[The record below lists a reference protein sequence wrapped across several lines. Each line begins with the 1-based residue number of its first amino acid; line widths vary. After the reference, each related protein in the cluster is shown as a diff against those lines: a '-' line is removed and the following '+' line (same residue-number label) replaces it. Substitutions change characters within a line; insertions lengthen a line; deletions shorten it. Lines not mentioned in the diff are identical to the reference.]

1 MNHYSE
7 YEEQEYIIQ
16 AVAGIERGRFL
27 DVGAFDGETY
37 SNTMALVEMGWSGI
51 MVEPAL
57 AACTKLL
64 ARHGD
69 SDRVTIVH
77 AVVGPEKGLTQ
88 FWNNPHTYSTSVQG
102 RYFGSHPFSAPYLT
116 PMVTFKELEGIAGRF
131 DVVSIDAEGTSVDL
145 LIDFMGRA
153 LRVPELLPRCICVE
167 HDERR
172 GEVRDVLT
180 RAYHLIYANQV
191 NMVWKFGQ
199 PA

>member
-1 MNHYSE
+1 
-7 YEEQEYIIQ
+7 
-16 AVAGIERGRFL
+16 
-27 DVGAFDGETY
+27 
-37 SNTMALVEMGWSGI
+37 MALVEMGWSGI